1 MTTITL
7 AEILFGL
14 FEAVTLIFIIYLIRV
29 NIRTVN
35 EFHGMADKSVEVLHD
50 SKELLRSCEK
60 CINDC
65 EDILKE
71 AEKEY
76 IDAFQLYSK
85 TPVKELE
92 EDYNSGD

>member
-1 MTTITL
+1 MNTIVL

-35 EFHGMADKSVEVLHD
+35 EYHAMADKSVELLHD
-50 SKELLRSCEK
+50 SKELLRACEK
-60 CINDC
+60 CVDDC
-65 EDILKE
+65 EDILTE
-71 AEKEY
+71 AKKEY
-76 IDAFQLYSK
+76 NDAFQLYSK

-92 EDYNSGD
+92 EDYNSGN